1 MRAILTFVSLILFTL
16 ICSGQNDNTF
26 NILDNKPYFKIPSNI
41 TTEDYLPKTI
51 IFKIKP
57 EYRNICQSNRIE
69 HGSFNA
75 ILNDLSVVNFEK
87 KFPLKNEPDRAFNDR
102 GEKLVDLSLIYELN
116 YQSDVDLEVAINR
129 LYSSGIIIYAEPH
142 YIPKLLYSP
151 NDPQNTMVYALKK
164 MNVFDAWEISQGDTN
179 IVIGITD
186 TGVDFDH
193 KDLVGNIKYNYNDTI
208 NGIDDDG
215 DGYKDN
221 FRGWDLGEK
230 DNFPQY
236 NVNNHGVHVSGI
248 AAASTDNATGI
259 SGVGF
264 KCKFLP
270 VKISD
275 AEGRLTKDYDGI
287 IYAADQGCQI
297 INCSWGGS
305 GGGQLGQEVI
315 NYATINKNALVVCG
329 AGNNGDDSKFYPA
342 VYDNALAVAGTD
354 KSDKKWSGSSYY
366 YFVDVSAPGQ
376 DIYSTI
382 PGNTYDSRNGTS
394 MAAPN
399 VAGAAAIVKSQF
411 PTYTALQIGEQLK
424 VTADDISSLNSNE
437 YIGKLGTGRIN
448 LKRALTETT
457 SPSVIM
463 TKRLI
468 SSSNPSNSDINPFNI
483 DDTLKISGVFTNYL
497 SPTGILSAKLS
508 TSSIDVNI
516 LNDSLMLG
524 EIATLESVDKSEDP
538 FKVIIKPNSPP
549 NFNVPFKIILSDGS
563 YSTTIYFDVNII
575 MNNQYINI
583 TVNDV
588 ATSISSIGRIGYNKT
603 NGINGLG
610 FTYMGSSSL
619 LYEAGLMIGN
629 SENAV
634 SSPVRGSISA
644 NGDFSSI
651 VRIKKV
657 SNVVSDFDAKGSF
670 KDYNAANPLNVTVNQ
685 SAFAWS
691 SAGNRKYIIVTYH
704 IVNKGSNLLS
714 NLYAGIFADW
724 NIMNHSLNRLDF
736 DVENQMAYAWN
747 SQGDDL
753 YAGVKLLSITGSVN
767 HYAIDNVPGGNGGI
781 DLTDGFD
788 TREKWISLSS
798 NRYQAG
804 FNSDGSDVASV
815 VSSGPYDLLPGDSAI
830 VAFALLAGDSLEDIQ
845 ASAVAAQAQYDSK
858 ILALNV
864 TTLKPAKKLWLGAYP
879 NPASNQVTI
888 EFVLPK
894 EASVKISIYNTLGQ
908 EVLVPINKI
917 METGKHS
924 IIADISNF
932 ENGIYLY
939 KLTADDLS
947 ISGKMNVVNF

>member
-1 MRAILTFVSLILFTL
+1 MKAILIIVSLSLFTL
-16 ICSGQNDNTF
+16 VCSGQNNNTF
-26 NILDNKPYFKIPSNI
+26 NILDNKPYFKIPLNI

-57 EYRNICQSNRIE
+57 EYRDICQTNRID
-69 HGSFNA
+69 HGSFNT
-75 ILNDLSVVNFEK
+75 IVNGLSVVNFEK
-87 KFPLKNEPDRAFNDR
+87 KFPLKKAPERVLNER

-116 YQSDVDLEVAINR
+116 YQSDVDLELAINR
-129 LYSSGIIIYAEPH
+129 LYSSGIITYAEPY

-151 NDPQNTMVYALKK
+151 DDPDIGMVYALTK
-164 MNVFDAWEISQGDTN
+164 MNIFDAWEISQGDTN
-179 IVIGITD
+179 VVIGITD
-186 TGVDFDH
+186 TGVDFNH
-193 KDLVGNIKYNYNDTI
+193 EDLVGNIKYNYNDTI

-215 DGYKDN
+215 DGYIDN
-221 FRGWDLGEK
+221 FRGWDLGEN

-236 NVNNHGVHVSGI
+236 NANNHGVHVSGI
-248 AAASTDNATGI
+248 AAASTDNTAGI

-270 VKISD
+270 VKISN
-275 AEGRLTKDYDGI
+275 AFGSLTKAYEGI
-287 IYAADQGCQI
+287 TYAADQGCQI
-297 INCSWGGS
+297 INCSWGGP
-305 GGGQLGQEVI
+305 GGGQLGQDVI
-315 NYATINKNALVVCG
+315 NYATINKNALVVCA
-329 AGNNGDDSKFYPA
+329 AGNNNNDTKSYPA
-342 VYDNALAVAGTD
+342 AYDNALAVAATNN
-354 KSDKKWSGSSYY
+354 SDTKWGGSSYY

-376 DIYSTI
+376 DIYSTL
-382 PGNTYDSRNGTS
+382 PGNTYGPLSGTS

-399 VAGAAAIVKSQF
+399 VAGAAAIVKSYF

-424 VTADDISSLNSNE
+424 VTADNISSLNSNA
-437 YIGKLGTGRIN
+437 YIGKLGAGRIN

-463 TKRLI
+463 TERLI
-468 SSSNPSNSDINPFNI
+468 SNINPFNI

-497 SPTGILSAKLS
+497 SPTGILSATLS
-508 TSSIDVNI
+508 TSSIYVNI
-516 LNDSLMLG
+516 LNDSMILG
-524 EIATLESVDKSEDP
+524 EIATLESVDKSDDP
-538 FKVIIKPNSPP
+538 FKVVIKPNTLP
-549 NFNVPFKIILSDGS
+549 NFNVPFKLILSDGS
-563 YSTTIYFDVNII
+563 YSTTIYFDVNFII
-575 MNNQYINI
+575 NDQYINI
-583 TVNDV
+583 AVNDV
-588 ATSISSIGRIGYNKT
+588 ATSISSIGRIGYNKE
-603 NGINGLG
+603 NGTNGLG

-644 NGDFSSI
+644 NSDFSSS
-651 VRIKKV
+651 VKIKKV
-657 SNVVSDFDAKGSF
+657 SNPVSNFDAKGSF
-670 KDYNAANPLNVTVNQ
+670 KDDNAANPLNVTVNQ
-685 SAFAWS
+685 NAFAWS

-704 IVNKGSNLLS
+704 IKNIGSNVLS

-724 NIMNHSLNRLDF
+724 NIINYSLNRLDF
-736 DVENQMAYAWN
+736 DAENQMAYVWN
-747 SQGDDL
+747 SQSDDL

-767 HYAIDNVPGGNGGI
+767 HYAIDNVPGGSGGV

-798 NRYQAG
+798 DKLQAG
-804 FNSDGSDVASV
+804 INSNGSDVASV

-845 ASAVAAQAQYDSK
+845 ASAVAAQIQYDSR
-858 ILALNV
+858 ILPLNV
-864 TTLKPAKKLWLGAYP
+864 TTLKPVKKLWLSAYP

-888 EFVLPK
+888 EFVLPR
-894 EASVKISIYNTLGQ
+894 EAPVKISIYNTLGQ

-947 ISGKMNVVNF
+947 INGKMTVVNF